1 VPTAVSDD
9 EQGRIRVE
17 ALEAALAAGSGP
29 TIVCLQA
36 GNLHSGAFDLL
47 GEAIECS
54 HQHGAWVHVDGAFG
68 LWAGASATHRYL
80 TVGMENADSWATDAH
95 KTLNAP
101 YDCGL
106 AIVAEP
112 TVLRTVFGAHPSY
125 LTATGPST
133 GDPFEKTPEL
143 SRRARGVPVYAA
155 LRSLGR
161 SGVAALVDCLVSN
174 AQELAAGIAR
184 IDGAQI
190 LNQVDYTQVC
200 VAFGDDART
209 REVTARL
216 LAEGTVWMSGSRWK
230 GRDVLR
236 ISVSNWS
243 TDDHDVRVSIDA
255 VRRAATG

>member
-1 VPTAVSDD
+1 
-9 EQGRIRVE
+9 
-17 ALEAALAAGSGP
+17 
-29 TIVCLQA
+29 
-36 GNLHSGAFDLL
+36 
-47 GEAIECS
+47 
-54 HQHGAWVHVDGAFG
+54 
-68 LWAGASATHRYL
+68 
-80 TVGMENADSWATDAH
+80 MENADSWATDAH

-101 YDCGL
+101 YDCGV

-112 TVLRTVFGAHPSY
+112 AVLRTVFGTHPSY

-209 REVTARL
+209 REVTARV

-243 TDDHDVRVSIDA
+243 TDDNDVQVSIDA
-255 VRRAATG
+255 VRRAAAT